1 MDGKC
6 GAFCAGERS
15 EHALNSTRFTVHFRV
30 EAAGYPAAPPT
41 DPYVINSVIRFLG
54 NQSGDTTLTHD
65 FATLQT
71 ALRFDE
77 RFWRRV
83 EDRLYKGP

>member
-1 MDGKC
+1 MDDELGGLAAC
-6 GAFCAGERS
+6 ERS
-15 EHALNSTRFTVHFRV
+15 EHAASVTSLAVHFRV

-71 ALRFDE
+71 SIRFDE
-77 RFWRRV
+77 RFWARV
-83 EDRLYKGP
+83 EDRSYKGL

>member
-6 GAFCAGERS
+6 GATGARERS
-15 EHALNSTRFTVHFRV
+15 EHAPGVRHFSVHFRV

-71 ALRFDE
+71 PIRID
-77 RFWRRV
+77 
-83 EDRLYKGP
+83 G